1 MDPKVSIIIAV
12 AVALGVA
19 AYVMLGPTNEPPPAT
34 PSAAPTAPA
43 PATPEAPK

>member
-19 AYVMLGPTNEPPPAT
+19 AYVMLGPTTEPPPAT
-34 PSAAPTAPA
+34 PSAATEPA